1 MSNVG
6 KRKKQWISTIAM
18 GKCAFNSIFSMRIP
32 NAFVDVMI
40 IEEGKHDHEQI
51 V

>member
-1 MSNVG
+1 
-6 KRKKQWISTIAM
+6 M
-18 GKCAFNSIFSMRIP
+18 GKCVFNSIFSMRIP

-40 IEEGKHDHEQI
+40 IEEAKHDHEQI